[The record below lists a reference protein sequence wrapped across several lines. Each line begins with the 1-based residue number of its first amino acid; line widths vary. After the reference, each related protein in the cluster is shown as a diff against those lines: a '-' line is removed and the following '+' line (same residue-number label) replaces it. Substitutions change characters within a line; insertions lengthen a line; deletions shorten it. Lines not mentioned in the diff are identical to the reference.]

1 MNRKDTSSILGLE
14 KSLTSEGIKYKTG
27 AEKRSLKAC
36 QVGLDLAAIGKKWT
50 FHILR
55 NIGVLHIDRFN
66 QILRSLPGLTPRVL
80 IMRLNELEDRGLIR
94 SVMIKQKPRLV
105 RWELTE
111 KGRDTVP
118 IVEGYLSFAHKW
130 YPNSSLKN
138 HLTQQKK
145 QPDLLDL
152 IQLATKERSANTL
165 KTI

>member
-1 MNRKDTSSILGLE
+1 
-14 KSLTSEGIKYKTG
+14 LTKEIGRQMSRL
-27 AEKRSLKAC
+27 EKRSMKSC
-36 QVGLDLAAIGKKWT
+36 QVGLDLAAIGKRWT

-55 NIGVLHIDRFN
+55 NIGALHVDRFN
-66 QILRSLPGLTPRVL
+66 QILRSVPGLTPRVL
-80 IMRLNELEDRGLIR
+80 IMRLNELEERGLIR